1 MTLAGH
7 PFSPPARVLV
17 VDDESQFCELIRGA
31 LEPRGY
37 QVAEAHSGAEALASV
52 AAAPPDVVLLDV
64 LIPGIDGIEVCR
76 RLKADPPTAM
86 LPVIMVTAQSDRR
99 NRLAGID
106 AGAADYLG
114 KPIDLPDLALRVRN
128 TVTAKRLADEVRE
141 NLSRLRDLEHL
152 RDSLTHMIVHD
163 LNSPLAAIIGS
174 LELLQL
180 YATAA
185 APKLDPAVLDRC
197 LACALQ
203 MNDLIASLLDL
214 SRLEAGKMPLH
225 KEATELAPLVSGVL
239 ESSRSQLAGRPL
251 VLSGP
256 VGEATAFCDGGV
268 VRRVLNNLI
277 GNAIKCTPA
286 GEVTVALSREAS
298 LIRVTVRD
306 TGRGIAP
313 EHHGVIFEKF
323 RQVRESDARA
333 GTGLGLAFCKLAV
346 EAHGGRI
353 GVESERGKGS
363 TFWFTLPAG

>member
-128 TVTAKRLADEVRE
+128 TVTAKRLAD
-141 NLSRLRDLEHL
+141 
-152 RDSLTHMIVHD
+152 
-163 LNSPLAAIIGS
+163 
-174 LELLQL
+174 
-180 YATAA
+180 
-185 APKLDPAVLDRC
+185 
-197 LACALQ
+197 
-203 MNDLIASLLDL
+203 
-214 SRLEAGKMPLH
+214 
-225 KEATELAPLVSGVL
+225 
-239 ESSRSQLAGRPL
+239 
-251 VLSGP
+251 
-256 VGEATAFCDGGV
+256 
-268 VRRVLNNLI
+268 
-277 GNAIKCTPA
+277 
-286 GEVTVALSREAS
+286 
-298 LIRVTVRD
+298 
-306 TGRGIAP
+306 
-313 EHHGVIFEKF
+313 
-323 RQVRESDARA
+323 
-333 GTGLGLAFCKLAV
+333 
-346 EAHGGRI
+346 
-353 GVESERGKGS
+353 
-363 TFWFTLPAG
+363 